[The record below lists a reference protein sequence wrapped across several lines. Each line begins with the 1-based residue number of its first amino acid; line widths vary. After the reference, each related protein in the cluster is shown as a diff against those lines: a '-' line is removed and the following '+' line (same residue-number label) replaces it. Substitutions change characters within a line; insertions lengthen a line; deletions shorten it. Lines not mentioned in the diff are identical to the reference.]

1 VVAGLAKE
9 SGVTEPA
16 VERSGSALSWTVT
29 MTSEDMIETENKPLF
44 TKESSGFF
52 IILDCLVVIF
62 ILAGAIS
69 IGIMLYS
76 VLQFL
81 RW

>member
-1 VVAGLAKE
+1 
-9 SGVTEPA
+9 
-16 VERSGSALSWTVT
+16 
-29 MTSEDMIETENKPLF
+29 MTSEDMIKTENNPPL
-44 TKESSGFF
+44 TKESSAFL
-52 IILDCLVVIF
+52 IIVDYLVVIF

-81 RW
+81 DW